1 MLTVRNVF
9 TAKPGMASKLA
20 KQLHTTWNP
29 KGFRVFTDA
38 VGDMNTVVLEHDA
51 KDYAEIEALFK
62 RYGADPEIK
71 KSMEGYTDLYLTG
84 RREVL
89 QSFKP

>member
-1 MLTVRNVF
+1 MLTIRNVF

-20 KQLHTTWNP
+20 KQLHGCWN
-29 KGFRVFTDA
+29 KHGFRVFTDA

-62 RYGADPEIK
+62 RYGSDADIK
-71 KSMEGYTDLYLTG
+71 KAMEGYTDLYLTG
-84 RREVL
+84 RRELL

>member
-20 KQLHTTWNP
+20 KQLHTTWS
-29 KGFRVFTDA
+29 KHGFRVLTDS

-51 KDYAEIEALFK
+51 KDLGEVEALFK
-62 RYGADPEIK
+62 KYAADPDLK
-71 KSMEGYTDLYLTG
+71 MSMEGYTDLYLTG

>member
-20 KQLHTTWNP
+20 KQLHEAWHER
-29 KGFRVFTDA
+29 GFRVFTDHIA
-38 VGDMNTVVLEHDA
+38 QLNTVILEYDV
-51 KDYAEIEALFK
+51 KNLSEFESQFK
-62 RYGADPEIK
+62 EYSTDPRVK
-71 KSMEGYTDLYLTG
+71 KAMEGYTDLYLSG

-89 QSFKP
+89 QRFPA